1 MHINKKLTFTI
12 IIFLILG
19 FSVCLTALI
28 LSGFDFGVL
37 NTVEY
42 ETKTYDINEEFGA
55 VNIDVSTENVVI
67 LPSEDGKSRIVSS
80 ESEKI
85 KHDIYVDENGTLNV
99 TLNDS
104 RKWYERLGF
113 AFGAGAVTIYL
124 PDKNYNSLTINV
136 STGDITVTGVK
147 SVGDVQ
153 VNVSTGR
160 TEINGV
166 TCKNFI
172 SDGSTGNVVLNNVIA
187 TEKFTIKRSTGDIK
201 FQDCDAGEISVK
213 TSTGD
218 VTGSLLSE
226 KVFIT
231 DTSTGKVNVP
241 KSTSGGRC
249 EITTST
255 GDIEIEICQ

>member
-1 MHINKKLTFTI
+1 MRTNKKLIVTVI
-12 IIFLILG
+12 VCLILG
-19 FSVCLTALI
+19 VTICITALI

-37 NTVEY
+37 NTVKY
-42 ETKTYDINEEFGA
+42 ETKTYETEEEFSA
-55 VNIDVSTENVVI
+55 INIDVSTENIVF
-67 LPSEDGKSRIVSS
+67 LPSEDGKCRVVSS

-113 AFGAGAVTIYL
+113 AFGAGDVTIYL

-160 TEINGV
+160 TEIKNV

-172 SDGSTGNVVLNNVIA
+172 TDGSTGKVVLNNVIA

-218 VTGSLLSE
+218 VTGLLLSE

-231 DTSTGKVNVP
+231 DTSTGKIDVP
-241 KSTSGGRC
+241 KSKSGGIC

-255 GDIEIEICQ
+255 GDIEIKIC